1 MAKTAGCAGEGGE
14 GEIVNI
20 TNVHNLPEVFCES
33 VDLFDSDY
41 DRGDSDYTATELIRP
56 VRINVLTKRHWN
68 ELTEDVSDRVWRLG
82 GHVKHL
88 IFKRLA
94 EKHPERYIAERRMY
108 ANMETSDNNGG
119 VGDPVVRVSGQ
130 LDLYDKQTAILWD
143 YKESSVWKFVLGDT
157 REWEE
162 QANINA
168 YCLRKSEWHV
178 VHALQNL
185 VILKDWKA
193 REAQMKPDYPQCA
206 VHIVD
211 LPMWSDKECE
221 NFIGKR
227 LDAIADGQE
236 NPPLCTPNER
246 WERGEKWA
254 VMKKGRKSAVK
265 LYDDR
270 QAAHNNSAKLGLSH
284 YVEHRPAEPT
294 RCLRYCG
301 VAEFCDFGRQALGLL
316 PLVNVQSA

>member
-1 MAKTAGCAGEGGE
+1 M
-14 GEIVNI
+14 NI

-68 ELTEDVSDRVWRLG
+68 DLTEDVSDRVWRLG

-94 EKHPERYIAERRMY
+94 EKHPERYIAELRMY
-108 ANMETSDNNGG
+108 ATVDGYK
-119 VGDPVVRVSGQ
+119 VSGQ
-130 LDLYDKQTAILWD
+130 LDLYDRQTAILWD

-168 YCLRKSEWHV
+168 YCLRQSEWNV

-227 LDAIADGQE
+227 LEAISDGQE
-236 NPPLCTPNER
+236 NPPLCTPDER
-246 WERGEKWA
+246 WERGEKFA
-254 VMKKGRKSAVK
+254 TMKRGRKSAVK
-265 LYDDR
+265 LWDNEGSALN
-270 QAAHNNSAKLGLSH
+270 QAAALGVGH

-301 VAEFCDFGRQALGLL
+301 VAEFCDFGRQTLGLI
-316 PLVNVQSA
+316 PLVNVQSAQQD